1 MFYLALILWP
11 GSDINQWRIIDKVV
25 NPMSIETAS
34 LVQHF
39 VLFILQSAYYVPGTG
54 LKSW

>member
-34 LVQHF
+34 RVQHF